1 METAIKTCYWSI
13 ACRDWKTLPMSK
25 VMKISEFTDDQSDQV
40 VTLWEKC
47 GLTRSWNDPQKDIGR
62 KNSDLN
68 GKFLVGQV
76 DGVLMAS
83 IMIGYDGHRGSIN
96 YLAVDPD
103 YSGAGYGK
111 ILMAEAERFL
121 ILAGCPKIN
130 FCVRTDNDKVVE
142 FYQKLGYAI
151 EPVHLLG
158 KRLIKDD

>member
-1 METAIKTCYWSI
+1 MFK
-13 ACRDWKTLPMSK
+13 PMQ
-25 VMKISEFTDDQSDQV
+25 ISEFTDDQSDYV
-40 VTLWEKC
+40 IALWEKC
-47 GLTRSWNDPQKDIGR
+47 GLTRSWNNPEKDIAR
-62 KNSDLN
+62 KNTDQN
-68 GKFLVGQV
+68 GKFLIGQI

-83 IMIGYDGHRGSIN
+83 IMVGYDGHRGSIN

-103 YSGAGYGK
+103 HLGAGYGK
-111 ILMAEAERFL
+111 ILLAEAERLL
-121 ILAGCPKIN
+121 ISVGCPKIN